1 MKARVK
7 APERE
12 ESKVRAR
19 EAEVSGTKDRSWEGK
34 ERDRKAEVKAR
45 GAKKDGK
52 KAVYAEAGKREDKKV
67 KVRAKN
73 RGEESK
79 KAGVKGAKG

>member
-1 MKARVK
+1 MEDNRVKARVK
-7 APERE
+7 APGRE

-19 EAEVSGTKDRSWEGK
+19 ETEVSGAKDRSWEGK

-52 KAVYAEAGKREDKKV
+52 KAV
-67 KVRAKN
+67 
-73 RGEESK
+73 
-79 KAGVKGAKG
+79 